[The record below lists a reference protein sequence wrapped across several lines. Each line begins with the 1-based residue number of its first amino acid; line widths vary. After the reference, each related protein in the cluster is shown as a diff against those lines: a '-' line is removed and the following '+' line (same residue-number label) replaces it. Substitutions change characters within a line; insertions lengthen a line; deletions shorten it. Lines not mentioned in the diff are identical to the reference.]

1 METLR
6 YKEFEIEKNYLVI
19 DSFNFLLI
27 AAGAS
32 LNSQEEDAFQ
42 NIARAMTYKL
52 LKMYPGY
59 RVYACWDSA
68 GGTAFRKDK
77 SDSKYK
83 SNRENHPKPVDIK
96 ELLKIK
102 PFFESRG
109 IVNVEIPATEGD
121 DVIFVLCKAIREQN
135 PKSKITI
142 VTRDKDM
149 IQVVQKGYATNIYD
163 YTRKKDMDIP
173 FYDIVMYKSLV
184 GDPADCIPG
193 VKGIGDKGAKKL
205 ISEAMVTG
213 NLRLNEDQ
221 RKQYEDCLDLVDAT
235 RNPKYES
242 NIEYI
247 KSLGNL

>member
-149 IQVVQKGYATNIYD
+149 IQVVQKETNQKMKSNYHGIY
-163 YTRKKDMDIP
+163 YWV
-173 FYDIVMYKSLV
+173 YL
-184 GDPADCIPG
+184 
-193 VKGIGDKGAKKL
+193 L
-205 ISEAMVTG
+205 I
-213 NLRLNEDQ
+213 
-221 RKQYEDCLDLVDAT
+221 
-235 RNPKYES
+235 
-242 NIEYI
+242 
-247 KSLGNL
+247 

>member
-6 YKEFEIEKNYLVI
+6 YKEFEIEKNYLII

-59 RVYACWDSA
+59 RVYACWDTV
-68 GGTAFRKDK
+68 GGVNFRKEK

-83 SNRENHPKPVDIK
+83 SNRENHPKPVDVK
-96 ELLKIK
+96 ELLKMK
-102 PFFESRG
+102 PYFESRG
-109 IVNVEIPATEGD
+109 IINIEIPETEGD
-121 DVIFVLCKAIREQN
+121 DVIFVLCKNIREQN

-149 IQVVQKGYATNIYD
+149 IQVVQKGYANNIYD
-163 YTRKKDMDIP
+163 YTRKKDMIIP
-173 FYDIVMYKSLV
+173 FYDIVTYKALV
-184 GDPADCIPG
+184 GDPSDCIPG

-205 ISEAMVTG
+205 ISEFMVTG
-213 NLRLNEDQ
+213 NLNLKEGQ
-221 RKQYEDCLDLVDAT
+221 RKQFNECLSLIDAT
-235 RNPKYES
+235 KHPRYQQNLDF
-242 NIEYI
+242 I
-247 KSLGNL
+247 KSLGEL